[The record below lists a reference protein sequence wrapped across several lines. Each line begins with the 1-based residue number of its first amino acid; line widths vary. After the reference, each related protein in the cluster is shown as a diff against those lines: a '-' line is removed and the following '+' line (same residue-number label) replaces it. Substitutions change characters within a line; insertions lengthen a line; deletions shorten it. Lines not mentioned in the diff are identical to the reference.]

1 MKHEIIYTEQYAL
14 IVSDEETKHGDFFIR
29 SQFFQPTLE
38 KYIDPYNQSS
48 ITKKVIAHRPL
59 KDAHILEGV
68 PLLPQFS
75 QEEEVEIPFPNNE
88 KYIRDGDEMI
98 TWMRGWE
105 KGFKGAKE
113 TYEFTLDDMKECWN
127 KAYMEGMSLDDE
139 IHDTLFFDK
148 FIQSR
153 RVKRPMYFE
162 METIPM
168 NLDEIRE
175 KGKGFLNSIIYK
187 PKTKTNPQ
195 GQIEVKGK
203 YIYG

>member
-1 MKHEIIYTEQYAL
+1 MKHEITYTEHYAI
-14 IVSDEETKHGDFFIR
+14 IVIDEQAIESDWGYIPFQGGEVKLVGRFFA
-29 SQFFQPTLE
+29 
-38 KYIDPYNQSS
+38 DDW
-48 ITKKVIAHRPL
+48 KKVIAHRPL

-153 RVKRPMYFE
+153 RVKSPMYFE

>member
-1 MKHEIIYTEQYAL
+1 MKHEITYTEHYAI
-14 IVSDEETKHGDFFIR
+14 IVIDEQARESDWGYIPFQGGEVKLVGRFFA
-29 SQFFQPTLE
+29 
-38 KYIDPYNQSS
+38 DDW
-48 ITKKVIAHRPL
+48 KKVIAHRPL
-59 KDAHILEGV
+59 NDAHIIEGV

-187 PKTKTNPQ
+187 PKTKTNTQ

>member
-1 MKHEIIYTEQYAL
+1 MKHEITYTEHYAI
-14 IVSDEETKHGDFFIR
+14 IVIDEQARESDCGYIPFQGGEVKLVGRFFA
-29 SQFFQPTLE
+29 
-38 KYIDPYNQSS
+38 DDW
-48 ITKKVIAHRPL
+48 KKVIAHRPL

-187 PKTKTNPQ
+187 PKTKTNTQ